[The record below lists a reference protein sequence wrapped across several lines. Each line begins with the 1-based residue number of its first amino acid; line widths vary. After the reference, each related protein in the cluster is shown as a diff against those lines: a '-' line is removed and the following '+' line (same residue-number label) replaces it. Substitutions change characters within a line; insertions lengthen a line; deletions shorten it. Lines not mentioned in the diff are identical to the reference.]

1 MIWYK
6 KFYVKPLPFRWLSNF
21 LVLINAWY
29 SKNLVT
35 GGEYHVFN
43 TSSLFFLPKLAY
55 QATKEVLPRVDS
67 FYFTSN
73 EDDEEIKSLIKL
85 WLTYFVR
92 IVRSIFICPK
102 DYPDTIIT
110 ASHFLYDVLPA
121 VILRRRYKSK
131 IKMEMSPS

>member
-1 MIWYK
+1 MIWCK

-92 IVRSIFICPK
+92 IVRSIFICHK